1 MNDFDK
7 KQHWEHIYTT
17 KALNEVSW
25 YQPVP
30 STSLQFVEQFKI
42 AKTAK
47 IIDVGGGDSFFVD
60 HLLALGYLDITVLDI
75 AAAAL
80 ERAKKRLGD
89 KASKVK
95 WIVADAANFQATEH
109 YDFWHDRAA
118 FHFLTQ
124 EAEIAQYINTM
135 STHLNPEGKVVL
147 GTFSEQGPKK
157 CSGIDIRQYS
167 EKSMTET
174 MAPYFENINCVSVDH
189 ATPFDTLQHFIFC
202 SFRKNTIRN

>member
-1 MNDFDK
+1 MNDFDSK
-7 KQHWEHIYTT
+7 KHWEHIYTT

-30 STSLQFVEQFKI
+30 STSLHFLEQFNI
-42 AKTAK
+42 PKTAK

-60 HLLALGYLDITVLDI
+60 HLLDLGYQHISVLDI
-75 AAAAL
+75 SSAAL
-80 ERAKKRLGD
+80 ERAQQRLGD
-89 KASKVK
+89 KATKVN
-95 WIVADAANFQATEH
+95 WIVANATTFQTTER

-124 EAEIAQYINTM
+124 EAAINQYVHI
-135 STHLNPEGKVVL
+135 LNEHIKPGGILVL

-157 CSGIDIRQYS
+157 CSGIDIKQYS
-167 EKSMTET
+167 EASMTET
-174 MAPYFENINCVSVDH
+174 MAPYFDKINCMTVAH

-202 SFRKNTIRN
+202 SFRKK